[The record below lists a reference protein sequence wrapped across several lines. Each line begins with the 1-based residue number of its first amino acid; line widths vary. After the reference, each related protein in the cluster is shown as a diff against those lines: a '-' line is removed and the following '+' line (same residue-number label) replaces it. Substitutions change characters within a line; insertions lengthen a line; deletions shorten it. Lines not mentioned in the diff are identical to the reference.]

1 MLIRGLYSETK
12 PLSAITSCCWVKW
25 EVSQSRDPLD
35 TELWP
40 SCNLCLRIWLFRVS
54 ADKLTPSASKL
65 ALWQTLTP
73 GTSLTPFPGYLQW
86 AVSSLPACRKEF
98 ISDFPPLNKSKQSHW
113 AFWVMSLD
121 LKRSPKIILYPHNDI
136 SLSLSLTFVWRTWF
150 GLCSCTAI
158 CCFRPQQSVYPDIY
172 FLNGCV
178 DVNLNI

>member
-65 ALWQTLTP
+65 AVWQTLTP
-73 GTSLTPFPGYLQW
+73 DTSLTPLPGYLQW

-98 ISDFPPLNKSKQSHW
+98 ISDFPHLSKRKQSHW
-113 AFWVMSLD
+113 AFWVMLLD

-136 SLSLSLTFVWRTWF
+136 SLSLSLT
-150 GLCSCTAI
+150 LSEELDL
-158 CCFRPQQSVYPDIY
+158 VYAHVLQFAVSIHSSLSIQI
-172 FLNGCV
+172 FISWT
-178 DVNLNI
+178 DVSMLI